1 MPGRDARLGAGP
13 APTNDGQLALEHV
26 EEVGVLPVH
35 VRRRAVAVRAEARPG
50 RVQLVAV
57 GQDLEPALRDV
68 ADDLAAARR

>member
-1 MPGRDARLGAGP
+1 
-13 APTNDGQLALEHV
+13 
-26 EEVGVLPVH
+26 VH

-68 ADDLAAARR
+68 ADDVAAARS